1 VIEEALEKQGYKIK
15 VNIADED
22 LKKRKQAQIE
32 IVARKLI

>member
-22 LKKRKQAQIE
+22 LQKRKQMQID
-32 IVARKLI
+32 IVARKII